1 MAFAVSAKCFLR
13 EVVGR
18 VEIYLVEMIYML
30 NIGPFITAFL
40 ISLIGI
46 PPIIWFA
53 NKNGIVDKP
62 NGRKVHK
69 KPVPLLG
76 GMAIFVAFTVSLLIF
91 IGFNIKTISIVFCSI
106 ILVSL
111 GLVDDIYDI
120 EAKKKLIVQICCA
133 VITVVSGIKVN
144 VGEYI
149 TENIYM
155 AFMIDS
161 FISICW
167 IIGIINA
174 VNLIDGLDGLAGG
187 VSIIASVAF
196 MIVLKKKGLD
206 GMGYIIALSL
216 AGSIL
221 GFLFYNFYPAKIF
234 MGDMG
239 STFIGFLLAVLGIA
253 SLDVPSNPASIF
265 APIIILAVP
274 IFDTGLAIVRRM
286 MRKQPIFN
294 ADKNHLHHCILE
306 KGFTQKQTVAIIYVF
321 ALLVALIGV
330 VVTKGGH
337 FYLGLTVVVFF
348 IILGILVNLIGPF
361 KIKDVFGKTYHE
373 ISFTKDENIHF
384 DS

>member
-1 MAFAVSAKCFLR
+1 LWD
-13 EVVGR
+13 
-18 VEIYLVEMIYML
+18 
-30 NIGPFITAFL
+30 NQ
-40 ISLIGI
+40 
-46 PPIIWFA
+46 
-53 NKNGIVDKP
+53 
-62 NGRKVHK
+62 
-69 KPVPLLG
+69 
-76 GMAIFVAFTVSLLIF
+76 
-91 IGFNIKTISIVFCSI
+91 TISIVFCSI